1 MLDIEVPET
10 VMKGKASDISHIC
23 ELSWYQRLIFCN
35 GPVQYLSDNLLLGR
49 YLVPARDVGPAMTTK
64 FLKMNGE
71 VVPQYNLRSHT
82 VE

>member
-23 ELSWYQRLIFCN
+23 EFSWYQRLIFCN

-49 YLVPARDVGPAMTTK
+49 YLVPA
-64 FLKMNGE
+64 
-71 VVPQYNLRSHT
+71 
-82 VE
+82 